1 MFSAENSIP
10 VFTAAGRQF
19 LKHGFDLLAQHF
31 GRTRFDA
38 EDAPGIL
45 RGEAGN
51 GAGAVDA
58 ERGEGF
64 QIRLD
69 ARAAAAV
76 GAGDGQRD
84 GQVFLAII
92 LKS

>member
-1 MFSAENSIP
+1 
-10 VFTAAGRQF
+10 
-19 LKHGFDLLAQHF
+19 LLPQHCW
-31 GRTRFDA
+31 RTRFDG
-38 EDAPGIL
+38 EHTFGIL
-45 RGEAGN
+45 RGEAGD

-76 GAGDGQRD
+76 GTGDGERD
-84 GQVFLAII
+84 GQLFSLDHN
-92 LKS
+92 LNRNPEHKTD